1 MSTESVL
8 AAQGSVPFRYPRG
21 CGKLGHASKRD
32 AQEAIRVQEQADRQ
46 RGVRFKMHC
55 YSCPCC
61 EGLWHIGRAST
72 ASKAGVS
79 RSGRRL

>member
-8 AAQGSVPFRYPRG
+8 EALGSVPYRHPRG
-21 CGKLGHASKRD
+21 CGKMGHASKRD
-32 AQEAIRVQEQADRQ
+32 AQEAMHVQEQMDCQ
-46 RGVRFKMHC
+46 HGVRFKMHC

-61 EGLWHIGRAST
+61 EGLWHIGRKAT

-79 RSGRRL
+79 GSGRRL